1 MDNLEYLK
9 PYVLTGTAE
18 GDKGFLNNLFIMPEN
33 LSNIIALPSGMSIL
47 IGHKGIGKSALMN
60 QLYQGNQF
68 AGVHSI
74 FMKPDSIAK
83 KISISGNNSLAELK
97 STFFDALIES
107 IIEEISKDLPKFI
120 KKDSD
125 KELYNY
131 LKNHGK
137 VDSDF
142 IQKSLNF
149 LSIIATPTTSI
160 DFEKIITSLTKK
172 NTSSLDGLLNAINI
186 RIKNERENIFYI
198 FIDDTDQVMISSDD
212 KELNKIWGLLQAIRE
227 LTIKCPSV
235 RVIISLRTSIWS
247 RMNEESSIIQNEQM
261 DHFRSY
267 QVNLHVSDK
276 LIKDIYEA
284 RLIAAKVE
292 LNKHIH
298 RQYTD
303 EYDAF
308 FENKDVKLPTSQER
322 RYWRDFI
329 VKSARNRPR
338 DAIQLI
344 RHLIEN
350 AQKRRTARLDELS
363 LLTEKQSKEK
373 NTPLRITDA
382 DVDLAMNTYSEERLE
397 DISKEYVADCSQT
410 RDILHRFSSHNF
422 EWDFDDLFKFL
433 QGMPGGLLIELR
445 GEKLGSEN
453 KEHAIK
459 LLKYLHE
466 IGFINPKI
474 INKDKPEFKHIL
486 FEQNRNF
493 VSKGNI
499 EQMRKCKW
507 EIHPAFRSAL
517 IAHKNMLSL

>member
-172 NTSSLDGLLNAINI
+172 I
-186 RIKNERENIFYI
+186 
-198 FIDDTDQVMISSDD
+198 
-212 KELNKIWGLLQAIRE
+212 
-227 LTIKCPSV
+227 
-235 RVIISLRTSIWS
+235 
-247 RMNEESSIIQNEQM
+247 
-261 DHFRSY
+261 
-267 QVNLHVSDK
+267 
-276 LIKDIYEA
+276 
-284 RLIAAKVE
+284 
-292 LNKHIH
+292 
-298 RQYTD
+298 
-303 EYDAF
+303 
-308 FENKDVKLPTSQER
+308 LP
-322 RYWRDFI
+322 
-329 VKSARNRPR
+329 
-338 DAIQLI
+338 L
-344 RHLIEN
+344 
-350 AQKRRTARLDELS
+350 
-363 LLTEKQSKEK
+363 
-373 NTPLRITDA
+373 
-382 DVDLAMNTYSEERLE
+382 
-397 DISKEYVADCSQT
+397 
-410 RDILHRFSSHNF
+410 
-422 EWDFDDLFKFL
+422 
-433 QGMPGGLLIELR
+433 
-445 GEKLGSEN
+445 
-453 KEHAIK
+453 
-459 LLKYLHE
+459 
-466 IGFINPKI
+466 
-474 INKDKPEFKHIL
+474 
-486 FEQNRNF
+486 
-493 VSKGNI
+493 
-499 EQMRKCKW
+499 
-507 EIHPAFRSAL
+507 
-517 IAHKNMLSL
+517 